1 MFIGWFDCRTS
12 VDLRAHT
19 SSCTDKPSMQDCTEG
34 KKKNKKTLKHV
45 VKRLTPFWVTHTQR
59 YDTSPLAV
67 CASSAPHTSCDCF
80 TTRKKVYLDRSTYRS
95 SEELWF
101 LQAAQQTL
109 CALFVL
115 VWFLVDEVIQQ
126 WITLWPHSLS
136 LCWCDVRLQLT
147 INLLII
153 FLIEAVGCSAIKC

>member
-34 KKKNKKTLKHV
+34 KKKKKKTLKHV

-80 TTRKKVYLDRSTYRS
+80 TTRKKFIWTEAR
-95 SEELWF
+95 
-101 LQAAQQTL
+101 
-109 CALFVL
+109 
-115 VWFLVDEVIQQ
+115 
-126 WITLWPHSLS
+126 
-136 LCWCDVRLQLT
+136 
-147 INLLII
+147 
-153 FLIEAVGCSAIKC
+153 IEAVKNSDSFKQPNKHSVHCLCWYDFSLMKWSNSESLCGLILCLCADVTYGCN